1 MVRKAIYA
9 GSFYDSDPNQLLKDF
24 SKWFEQ
30 AKLPEQIG
38 KAFGV
43 ISPHAGFIYSGP
55 CAAHAYKLLSQTSF
69 QTAVIIHPSHRGNHF
84 RYSVSP
90 YDEYITP
97 LGNLKLDEVM
107 ADKIRQGG
115 AEEIDAMYHQNE
127 HSMEVQLPFLKY
139 ARPDAKAVPVMIGIQ
154 DLTTAEK
161 LAENLSD
168 LIDDNT
174 VIIVSTDLSHYYD
187 AKEAERLDRRFI
199 ADVLSGDPKQLYED
213 IRTGRCE
220 ACGFAG
226 VLTLMLLS
234 RTQSKAQISELI
246 YTNSGEASG
255 DFSQVVG
262 YFAASFS
269 KGEGS
274 V

>member
-1 MVRKAIYA
+1 MYA
-9 GSFYDSDPNQLLKDF
+9 GSFYDSDSNRLLRDF
-24 SKWFEQ
+24 SKWFGQ
-30 AKLPEQIG
+30 ASLPDVKG
-38 KAFGV
+38 RVRGV

-55 CAAHAYKLLSQTSF
+55 CAAYSYKLLAQTSF
-69 QTAVIIHPSHRGNHF
+69 QTAVILHPSHRANHF

-90 YDEYITP
+90 YNEYATP
-97 LGNLKLDEVM
+97 LGNLKLNVQM

-115 AEEIDAMYHQNE
+115 AEEIEAAYHQNE

-139 ARPDAKAVPVMIGIQ
+139 AKPDAKVVPVMIGIQ
-154 DLTTAEK
+154 DMTTAEK
-161 LAENLSD
+161 LANNLSAT
-168 LIDDNT
+168 IDEDT

-199 ADVLSGDPKQLYED
+199 NDVSDGKAEQLYND
-213 IRTGRCE
+213 IRTGQCE

-234 RTQSKAQISELI
+234 QKSGNSIITELQ
-246 YTNSGEASG
+246 YTNSGDASG
-255 DFSQVVG
+255 DYSQVVG
-262 YFAASFS
+262 YFSAVVS
-269 KGEGS
+269 KREEN